1 MKSLVLLL
9 ALVGVVVFGTTST
22 AASKSSVGR
31 KQKAVIKFD
40 QPVILLGVTL
50 KGEYLVVHD
59 DEAMNRGEACTHVY
73 KGNVQEESKLIVSFH
88 CVPVERAKVAHFTV
102 RTTTLSPDVTELREF
117 QFKGD
122 IEAHG
127 VPLSK

>member
-22 AASKSSVGR
+22 AVSKSSVGR
-31 KQKAVIKFD
+31 KQKAVMQFD
-40 QPVILLGVTL
+40 QSVILLGITL
-50 KGEYLVVHD
+50 KGEYLFVHD

-73 KGNVQEESKLIVSFH
+73 KGIAEVASKLIVSFH
-88 CVPVERAKVAHFTV
+88 CVPIERAKVTHFTV
-102 RTTTLSPDVTELREF
+102 RTATLSPDITELREF

-122 IEAHG
+122 REAHG
-127 VPLSK
+127 VPSGK